1 LASTAAE
8 LGWDTAVFAKVD
20 ALFDKEHAQDM
31 SIIRQCQNG
40 YKVVYDHLG
49 FEMVEVEVDDD
60 SDDD

>member
-1 LASTAAE
+1 
-8 LGWDTAVFAKVD
+8 
-20 ALFDKEHAQDM
+20 M